1 MKKIAYL
8 VGIVI
13 VFAII
18 YYSMGGGGNDQ
29 AYMEKV
35 ADVRAE
41 RVRFLKSSEQSP
53 FQQFD
58 KKYQP
63 VSYFEIDSKYKV
75 RANLERISSPVR
87 MAVQN
92 SDGTS
97 ITYSKFAYATFKLE
111 GQDLRLLI
119 LKPAG
124 FGALPNTYFTAFADD
139 TSGESTYGGGRYL
152 DLEIGKSDN
161 IEIDFN
167 LAYNPY
173 CAYVS
178 EYSCPLPPAE
188 NVLPLKIEAG
198 EKAFD
203 H

>member
-58 KKYQP
+58 KK
-63 VSYFEIDSKYKV
+63 
-75 RANLERISSPVR
+75 
-87 MAVQN
+87 
-92 SDGTS
+92 
-97 ITYSKFAYATFKLE
+97 
-111 GQDLRLLI
+111 
-119 LKPAG
+119 
-124 FGALPNTYFTAFADD
+124 
-139 TSGESTYGGGRYL
+139 
-152 DLEIGKSDN
+152 
-161 IEIDFN
+161 
-167 LAYNPY
+167 
-173 CAYVS
+173 
-178 EYSCPLPPAE
+178 
-188 NVLPLKIEAG
+188 
-198 EKAFD
+198 
-203 H
+203 